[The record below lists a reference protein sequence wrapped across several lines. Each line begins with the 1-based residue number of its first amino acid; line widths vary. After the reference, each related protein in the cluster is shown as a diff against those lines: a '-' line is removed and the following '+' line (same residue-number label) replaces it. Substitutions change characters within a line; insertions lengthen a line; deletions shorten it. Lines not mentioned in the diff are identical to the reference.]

1 MKRDEATD
9 KLIVQLSK
17 QLGISMEAV
26 ETVISSYKSHLLE
39 HVNLQSRW
47 SEQAE
52 ITMAGFEG
60 IPIVRGLTLVY
71 GNSDVGKTAL
81 CCGIAQRCATE
92 GYTVA
97 FLDSELKMTKAVRK
111 KALAGHRIAYAQ
123 EYIDSGLKEAIMTG
137 LVNVLVVDSITALY
151 ASAQLPFLKRVLSYV
166 PYVIATA
173 QMRSDIRK
181 GRLRLIPAVQDEV
194 AALVHTKLLLTEREQ
209 IAIEGD
215 IVHRVQY
222 VVEKCVVPEVKRKS
236 GSFIIRKG
244 TYDEVYTIYDK
255 LRSSGKIT
263 IQGHRKILKAKSGD
277 IILGK
282 LSCLTNEVFDEMVA
296 TYKETRGEHGE
307 RHTEDSL

>member
-1 MKRDEATD
+1 
-9 KLIVQLSK
+9 
-17 QLGISMEAV
+17 
-26 ETVISSYKSHLLE
+26 
-39 HVNLQSRW
+39 
-47 SEQAE
+47 
-52 ITMAGFEG
+52 
-60 IPIVRGLTLVY
+60 
-71 GNSDVGKTAL
+71 
-81 CCGIAQRCATE
+81 
-92 GYTVA
+92 
-97 FLDSELKMTKAVRK
+97 
-111 KALAGHRIAYAQ
+111 
-123 EYIDSGLKEAIMTG
+123 
-137 LVNVLVVDSITALY
+137 VL
-151 ASAQLPFLKRVLSYV
+151 RYV

-181 GRLRLIPAVQDEV
+181 GRLIPAVQDEV

-244 TYDEVYTIYDK
+244 AYDEVYTIYDK

-282 LSCLTNEVFDEMVA
+282 LSCLTNEVFNEMVA

-307 RHTEDSL
+307 RHIEDSL